1 MITEVV
7 KPEQR
12 GSFMSI
18 NGSIQQ
24 LGSGLA
30 ALCAGAIVTTEKS
43 GRIVN
48 YNWVGYLSI
57 LVLLLSLFFG
67 RAIFRKI
74 DSPAINNDEVIKK
87 DLVQESI

>member
-30 ALCAGAIVTTEKS
+30 AIAAGAIVSTEKS
-43 GRIVN
+43 GKIIH
-48 YNWVGYLSI
+48 YDWLGYLSI
-57 LVLLLSLFFG
+57 IVLLVCLVFG
-67 RAIFRKI
+67 RFLFS
-74 DSPAINNDEVIKK
+74 DMDKK
-87 DLVQESI
+87 AALPVPEGNLHK